1 MKREKAA
8 KFDDING
15 RGLSHGIP
23 SQMHRRLGRGY
34 VRSDACCREQ
44 FCVRRRSGCA
54 GGECGAGGGGTYR
67 FDVTVRHDD
76 TGWEHY
82 ADRFEV
88 LAPDGTVLGTRILH
102 HPHVEEQPFTRSL
115 TRVMVPADLKQVRIR
130 AGDSV
135 HGTGGA
141 EVTIQL
147 PSH

>member
-1 MKREKAA
+1 MVFHHKCIAALGVAMFAATLVAGSNSAFAGEADVLAANAVRE
-8 KFDDING
+8 
-15 RGLSHGIP
+15 
-23 SQMHRRLGRGY
+23 
-34 VRSDACCREQ
+34 E
-44 FCVRRRSGCA
+44 
-54 GGECGAGGGGTYR
+54 GGTYR